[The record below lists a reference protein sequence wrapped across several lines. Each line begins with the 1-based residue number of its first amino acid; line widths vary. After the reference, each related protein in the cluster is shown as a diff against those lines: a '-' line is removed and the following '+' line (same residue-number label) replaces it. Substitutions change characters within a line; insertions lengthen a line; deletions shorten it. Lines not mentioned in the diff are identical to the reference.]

1 MRILRSRLGIRNT
14 GSNKQNLVY
23 LRRCKSTGGNH
34 EQDVEDRRPD
44 DGADADVADGDE
56 DADDGGEELGG
67 GSAGRH

>member
-1 MRILRSRLGIRNT
+1 MRILRIRIRNA

-23 LRRCKSTGGNH
+23 LSRRKSTGGNH

-56 DADDGGEELGG
+56 DADDGGEELWS